1 MSAPAPTPHRATVA
15 ALQDALAT
23 EHAAVWAYGLI
34 SAFVPPE
41 LTDQVDEAATA
52 HRARRDA
59 TERILSDT
67 GVEPVPTEPAYR
79 TPSPVTDLAGA
90 LMLAITAEDDTAAAW
105 RSVIE
110 RSVIEHS
117 GVIEN
122 GGVLERHAQPGLRTT
137 ALDALVGAAV
147 RASRWRSAAG
157 APVRTVPFPGAP

>member
-1 MSAPAPTPHRATVA
+1 MSARAPTPPRATV

-59 TERILSDT
+59 TERMLSDT
-67 GVEPVPTEPAYR
+67 GVEPVPAAPAYR

-90 LMLAITAEDDTAAAW
+90 LVLAVTAEDDTAAAW

-110 RSVIEHS
+110 RD
-117 GVIEN
+117 
-122 GGVLERHAQPGLRTT
+122 AQPGLRTT

-147 RASRWRSAAG
+147 RASRWRAAAG
-157 APVRTVPFPGAP
+157 VPVRTVPFPGAP

>member
-1 MSAPAPTPHRATVA
+1 MSAPAPTPPRATVA

-23 EHAAVWAYGLI
+23 EHAAVWAYGVV
-34 SAFVPPE
+34 SAFVAPE

-59 TERILSDT
+59 TERMLSDA
-67 GVEPVPTEPAYR
+67 GVEPVPAAPAYR
-79 TPSPVTDLAGA
+79 TPSPVTDLAEA

-117 GVIEN
+117 GVIE
-122 GGVLERHAQPGLRTT
+122 RHAQPRLRTT

-147 RASRWRSAAG
+147 RASRWRVAAG
-157 APVRTVPFPGAP
+157 VPVHTVPFPGAP